1 MRALSK
7 LGVSEQAAC
16 CHVNCSRA
24 TIQYVSRRE
33 PDDPAVIDSIRKIA
47 NQRLRFGRRRVHFL
61 MGCEG
66 FDISERRFR
75 LMYRA
80 QNLQVRARKKRHVLY
95 VRGTARLVAA
105 KSNQCWSLD
114 FLHHIL
120 LNRRKFCVLDII
132 DRAGMLA
139 WCSADVVPSRMAYRR
154 FVRVQVDAGC
164 KAEVRELLGSH
175 FIGVTKSKMKR
186 RKPTNRPCLNLG
198 HAYSLQICF
207 RSFIEGGE
215 LL

>member
-1 MRALSK
+1 M
-7 LGVSEQAAC
+7 
-16 CHVNCSRA
+16 
-24 TIQYVSRRE
+24 
-33 PDDPAVIDSIRKIA
+33 IDSIRKIA

-61 MGCEG
+61 MGREG

-80 QNLQVRARKKRHVLY
+80 QNLQVRAQKKRHVLY
-95 VRGTARLVAA
+95 VRGTARLVAT
-105 KSNQCWSLD
+105 KSNQCLSLD
-114 FLHHIL
+114 FLHDIL
-120 LNRRKFCVLDII
+120 LNRRKFCVLDIS

-139 WCSADVVPSRMAYRR
+139 WCSPDVVPSRIAYRR

-164 KAEVRELLGSH
+164 KAEVREFLGSH
-175 FIGVTKSKMKR
+175 LIGVTKSKMKR
-186 RKPTNRPCLNLG
+186 RKPTKTCLNLA

-207 RSFIEGGE
+207 RSLIEGGG